1 MMICRIIIT
10 ALLFVFFFIIFT
22 LAVALVGCE
31 TETPEERLSECVD
44 ACAGAHGV
52 GDDSEYLDC
61 VGVCIDEYEEAQ

>member
-1 MMICRIIIT
+1 MMIYGIIIT
-10 ALLFVFFFIIFT
+10 VSLFVAFFI
-22 LAVALVGCE
+22 LLVVVLVGCE